1 MLAAM
6 VDLSAMVHYLVP
18 ALALVAIYVLIA
30 RPLVSLIATHGLGY
44 SHAQQIFIGA
54 LHPRGIVAAATAS
67 LFALNLTE
75 FGVDFP
81 EMVPVVFIVIL
92 ATVVIYG
99 LGTPVLSRV
108 LKIAD
113 PEPIGI
119 AIYGE
124 QHWALDLAAALHT
137 AGATVMALAP
147 GSKSLQSVADSGR
160 IPFEAYTGSL
170 VDLGD
175 EEILDDAH
183 FFKMKITWLLLAS
196 SNRDSIGSAEDAFID
211 SIGPENMIIFGTA
224 RDMQDRR
231 VFGGNIDI
239 LAKTPY
245 GLFGRNEDELLDM
258 LENGYSFRAIDNRE
272 QPEDGGTPEGAKP
285 FMRVNNDGTLA
296 VPGSDSRL
304 EDGEFLIIVAKK
316 QDLPKK

>member
-1 MLAAM
+1 M
-6 VDLSAMVHYLVP
+6 V
-18 ALALVAIYVLIA
+18 
-30 RPLVSLIATHGLGY
+30 
-44 SHAQQIFIGA
+44 
-54 LHPRGIVAAATAS
+54 
-67 LFALNLTE
+67 
-75 FGVDFP
+75 
-81 EMVPVVFIVIL
+81 
-92 ATVVIYG
+92 
-99 LGTPVLSRV
+99 
-108 LKIAD
+108 
-113 PEPIGI
+113 
-119 AIYGE
+119 
-124 QHWALDLAAALHT
+124 
-137 AGATVMALAP
+137 LAP
-147 GSKSLQSVADSGR
+147 GSKGLQSVADSGR

-183 FFKMKITWLLLAS
+183 FFKMKITWLLIAS

-245 GLFGRNEDELLDM
+245 GLFGREEDELLDM

-316 QDLPKK
+316 QDLPKKESY